1 MKKKR
6 NRPNRAEPII
16 TTEPALVEVFSMDPD
31 AHVVPTAIGIPSWV
45 FTYDLVLEKQ
55 AEEFLARV
63 NPDAYNKDYMSD
75 VIQAKLGEAK
85 SAVYSQLSGK
95 LYNVSERRRAQLSKI
110 AKLQG
115 QIAILEAELADYEK
129 ELSELERAWDDRGP
143 LM

>member
-1 MKKKR
+1 MKKKQKR
-6 NRPNRAEPII
+6 SNRAEPII
-16 TTEPALVEVFSMDPD
+16 TNEPALVEVFSMDPD

-85 SAVYSQLSGK
+85 SAVHSQLSGK

-110 AKLQG
+110 TKLQG
-115 QIAILEAELADYEK
+115 QIAILEAVLADYEK